1 MISFASLPAQVIA
14 GLSQGFDAFV
24 VLAAKDANERGRT
37 LVAVSDADNM
47 GRMRHVRP
55 DVVLAL
61 PVIGG
66 ELLAM
71 ALSGEE
77 IKVDALL
84 DQLFQLS

>member
-1 MISFASLPAQVIA
+1 M
-14 GLSQGFDAFV
+14 
-24 VLAAKDANERGRT
+24 VLAAKDANERVRT
-37 LVAVSDADNM
+37 LVAVSDADNL

-77 IKVDALL
+77 IKADALF
-84 DQLFQLS
+84 DQLLQLS